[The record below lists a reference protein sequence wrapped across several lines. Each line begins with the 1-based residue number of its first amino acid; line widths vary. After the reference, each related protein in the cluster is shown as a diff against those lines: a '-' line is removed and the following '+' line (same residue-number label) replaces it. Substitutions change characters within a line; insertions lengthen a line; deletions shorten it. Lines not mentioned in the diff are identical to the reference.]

1 MASSRAARGGAVSPL
16 LWRPRLPPGVVT
28 SSRPPRAPGL
38 ARPRHPAASSEKSGA
53 ELRGSPED
61 ARRPGLRGPGTGISR
76 PAAAAEGGGLER
88 GPALVIRV
96 PGPGGG
102 RAGSERE
109 VRPPW
114 NLDIA
119 RGKPRAGGRAMAQA
133 GCGAGAGGR
142 ARCMAVCRR
151 SRPRGLSGWW
161 PREEWVHRAPR
172 REAGRTRGPGKVPSP
187 SCPPSSVPGLAAGP
201 LWTAA
206 WPHPHPGSLPL
217 YSALRLL
224 PQDS

>member
-1 MASSRAARGGAVSPL
+1 MA
-16 LWRPRLPPGVVT
+16 PR
-28 SSRPPRAPGL
+28 
-38 ARPRHPAASSEKSGA
+38 
-53 ELRGSPED
+53 
-61 ARRPGLRGPGTGISR
+61 
-76 PAAAAEGGGLER
+76 
-88 GPALVIRV
+88 LVIRV

-102 RAGSERE
+102 RAGSQRE

-172 REAGRTRGPGKVPSP
+172 REAGRTRGPGKVRSP
-187 SCPPSSVPGLAAGP
+187 SCPPSSGHGRAAGP
-201 LWTAA
+201 PGTAA

-217 YSALRLL
+217 HSVL
-224 PQDS
+224 DSSPRAPKPHPVTAPASTSLTPDTHLTHCPADLTR